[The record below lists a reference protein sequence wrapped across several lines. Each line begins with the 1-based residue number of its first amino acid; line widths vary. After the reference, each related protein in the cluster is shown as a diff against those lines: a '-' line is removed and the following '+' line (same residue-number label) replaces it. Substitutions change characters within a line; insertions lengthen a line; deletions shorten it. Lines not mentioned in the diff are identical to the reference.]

1 MSITIKSKP
10 YGEIE
15 IDEKQI
21 IDFPDGL
28 LGFDYIKKFALLDV
42 DDKKSPF
49 KWLQAMDEPAL
60 AFVVIRPEDFMA
72 EYRLVVSQSDLDGVE
87 AADKEGLVVL
97 AIVTIPENPSDMT
110 ANLQGPLIVNPEK
123 KLGRQAISLSDTY
136 HVRHKILEEMKKAED
151 AGE

>member
-15 IDEKQI
+15 IDDKQV
-21 IDFPDGL
+21 IDFSDGL

-42 DDKKSPF
+42 DDEKSPF

-60 AFVVIRPEDFMA
+60 AFVVIQPEDFMA
-72 EYRLVVSQSDLDGVE
+72 EYKLVVSQSDLDGVE
-87 AADKEGLVVL
+87 AVNKEGLVVL
-97 AIVTIPENPSDMT
+97 AIVTIPDNPSDMT
-110 ANLQGPLIVNPEK
+110 ANLQGPIIVNPEK
-123 KLGRQAISLSDTY
+123 KLGRQAISLSDKY

>member
-1 MSITIKSKP
+1 LSITIKSKP

-15 IDEKQI
+15 IDEKQV
-21 IDFPDGL
+21 IDFYDGL
-28 LGFDYIKKFALLDV
+28 LGFDYIKKFALIDV
-42 DDKKSPF
+42 DEQKSPF

-60 AFVVIRPEDFMA
+60 AFVVIQPEDFMA
-72 EYRLVVSQSDLDGVE
+72 EYKLVVSQSDLDAVE
-87 AADKEGLVVL
+87 ASEKESLVVL

-110 ANLQGPLIVNPEK
+110 ANLQGPIIVNPEK
-123 KLGRQAISLSDTY
+123 KLGRQAISLSDKY

>member
-1 MSITIKSKP
+1 MTITIKSKP

-15 IDEKQI
+15 IDENQV

-42 DDKKSPF
+42 DDQKSPF
-49 KWLQAMDEPAL
+49 KWLQAMDEPVL
-60 AFVVIRPEDFMA
+60 AFVVIQPEDFMD
-72 EYRLVVSQSDLDGVE
+72 EYKLVISQSDLEGVDTTE
-87 AADKEGLVVL
+87 KEGLVVL

-110 ANLQGPLIVNPEK
+110 ANLQGPIIVNPEK
-123 KLGRQAISLSDTY
+123 KLGRQAISLSDKY
-136 HVRHKILEEMKKAED
+136 HVRHIILEEMKKAED

>member
-15 IDEKQI
+15 IDEKQV
-21 IDFPDGL
+21 IDFYDGL
-28 LGFDYIKKFALLDV
+28 LGFDYIKKFALIDV
-42 DDKKSPF
+42 DEQKSPF

-60 AFVVIRPEDFMA
+60 AFVVIQPEDFMA
-72 EYRLVVSQSDLDGVE
+72 EYKLVVSQSDLDAVE
-87 AADKEGLVVL
+87 ASEKESLVVL

-110 ANLQGPLIVNPEK
+110 ANLQGPIIVNPEK
-123 KLGRQAISLSDTY
+123 KLGRQAISLSDKY